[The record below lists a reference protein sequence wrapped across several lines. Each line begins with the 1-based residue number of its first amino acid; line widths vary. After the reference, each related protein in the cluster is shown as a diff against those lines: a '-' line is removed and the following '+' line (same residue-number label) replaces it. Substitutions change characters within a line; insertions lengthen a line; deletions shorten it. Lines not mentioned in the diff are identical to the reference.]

1 MKATMKPE
9 KASSDFSFDIVIAN
23 VSVEFVNFEH
33 HYPRLA
39 FGMSFGSTSLEPVLG
54 FAGFSRCIE
63 ARPGRF
69 RVVDHAIGSMNQP
82 RDLRHESDK
91 LGPDGMRG
99 VIADRLRRAA
109 FGPFLERLTGA
120 MRDGG
125 TALYRPVGG

>member
-33 HYPRLA
+33 HYPRLV

-69 RVVDHAIGSMNQP
+69 V
-82 RDLRHESDK
+82 
-91 LGPDGMRG
+91 
-99 VIADRLRRAA
+99 
-109 FGPFLERLTGA
+109 
-120 MRDGG
+120 
-125 TALYRPVGG
+125 

>member
-1 MKATMKPE
+1 MTGNIAVDHQPRLNVGGDAAGMKATMKPE

-69 RVVDHAIGSMNQP
+69 V
-82 RDLRHESDK
+82 
-91 LGPDGMRG
+91 
-99 VIADRLRRAA
+99 
-109 FGPFLERLTGA
+109 
-120 MRDGG
+120 
-125 TALYRPVGG
+125 